1 MYILSIDQGTTG
13 STVSL
18 VNEMGKI
25 VCSHNE
31 EFPQIFPKPG
41 WVEHNPEDIWKSVL
55 SGIKAVNKKA
65 NLKPGSIKAIGITNQ
80 RETVVAWDRVTGQS
94 IHNAIVW
101 QCRRTT
107 EFCQKLKKR
116 GLQKNIKNKTGLVI
130 DPYFS
135 ASKMNWIL
143 SNVPNAT
150 KKMQSGDLAFGTI
163 DSFLIYKLTGGK
175 SHVTDVSNA
184 SRTMLLNIKA
194 AKWDDELVKIFKVN
208 KKSLP
213 EVLDSN
219 ALFGKTHKVPG
230 LENNIP
236 ITGVLGDQQ
245 AALFG
250 QTCFNEAEAKCTF
263 GTGSFILMNIGAK
276 KRSSRS
282 GLLTTVAWKLSSD
295 KSLTYAFEGGAFIC
309 GAAVQWL
316 RDGLEFFK
324 SAPEIEKLA
333 RQVEDTD
340 GVEFVPALSGLGA
353 PYWDPDA
360 RGLICGLTRGTTKAH
375 IARATLEA
383 MALQNADILK
393 AMEKDAQTKMKKLR
407 VDGGASNNNLLM
419 QLQANYLGQNIIRPE
434 MIETT
439 SLGAAYMAGLGA
451 GVWKN
456 LNEIKKVW
464 NIDKEFKKHM
474 SEPQRKERLKSWHR
488 AIDRAR
494 FQA

>member
-1 MYILSIDQGTTG
+1 MFILSIDQGTTG

-41 WVEHNPEDIWKSVL
+41 WVEHNPNDIWKSVL
-55 SGIKAVNKKA
+55 SGIKAVHEKTKV
-65 NLKPGSIKAIGITNQ
+65 KPGSIKAIGITNQ
-80 RETVVAWDRVTGQS
+80 RETVVAWDKTTGQA

-116 GLQKNIKNKTGLVI
+116 GLQKNIKAKTGLVI

-143 SNVPNAT
+143 NNVPNAT
-150 KKMQSGDLAFGTI
+150 EKMKNSELAFGTI
-163 DSFLIYKLTGGK
+163 DSFLIYKLTGGE

-184 SRTMLLNIKA
+184 SRTMLLNIKT
-194 AKWDDELVKIFKVN
+194 AKWDDELLKVFKVN
-208 KKSLP
+208 KNSLP

-282 GLLTTVAWKLSSD
+282 GLLTTLAWKLKSD

-316 RDGLEFFK
+316 RDGLEFFD

-353 PYWDPDA
+353 PYWDPNA

-407 VDGGASNNNLLM
+407 VDGGASKNNLLM
-419 QLQANYLGQNIIRPE
+419 QLQSNYLGQNIIRPE

-439 SLGAAYMAGLGA
+439 SLGAAYMAGLGV
-451 GVWKN
+451 GLWKN
-456 LNEIKKVW
+456 LKEIKKVW
-464 NIDKEFKKHM
+464 NIDKEFKKQM

-488 AIDRAR
+488 AVDRAR

>member
-25 VCSHNE
+25 VCSHSE
-31 EFPQIFPKPG
+31 EFQQIFPKPG
-41 WVEHNPEDIWKSVL
+41 WVEHNPEDIWKSVI
-55 SGIKAVNKKA
+55 SGIKAVQRKKQ
-65 NLKPGSIKAIGITNQ
+65 LKPGAIKAIGITNQ
-80 RETVVAWDRVTGQS
+80 RETVIAWDKKTGQH

-107 EFCQKLKKR
+107 SYCHNLIKR
-116 GLQKNIKNKTGLVI
+116 GLQKTIKSKTGLVI

-143 SNVPNAT
+143 NNVPNAI
-150 KKMQSGDLAFGTI
+150 KKMKNEDLAFGTI
-163 DSFLIYKLTGGK
+163 DSFLIYKLTNGK

-184 SRTMLLNIKA
+184 SRTMLLNIKNI
-194 AKWDDELVKIFKVN
+194 KWDDELLKIFKVN
-208 KKSLP
+208 KSTLP

-219 ALFGKTHKVPG
+219 ALFGKTEAVDG

-250 QTCFNEAEAKCTF
+250 QTCFNEGEAKCTF

-276 KRSSRS
+276 KLVSKS
-282 GLLTTVAWKLSSD
+282 GLLTTLAWKLTTD
-295 KSLTYAFEGGAFIC
+295 KSQTYAFEGGAFIC

-340 GVEFVPALSGLGA
+340 GVEFVLALSGLGA

-360 RGLICGLTRGTTKAH
+360 RGLISGLTRGTTKAH

-383 MALQNADILK
+383 MALQNADILS
-393 AMEKDAQTKMKKLR
+393 AMEKDAKKKMKKLR

-456 LNEIKKVW
+456 LSEIKKVW
-464 NIDKEFKKHM
+464 NVDKEFKKQL
-474 SEPQRKERLKSWHR
+474 SEPQRKQRLKSWHKS
-488 AIDRAR
+488 IERAR
-494 FQA
+494 FKA